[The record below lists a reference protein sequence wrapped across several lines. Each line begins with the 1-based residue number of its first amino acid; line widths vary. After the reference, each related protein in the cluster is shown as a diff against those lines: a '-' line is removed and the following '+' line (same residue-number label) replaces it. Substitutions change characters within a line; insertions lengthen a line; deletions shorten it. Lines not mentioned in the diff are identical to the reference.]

1 MIFQAKGLLFDNDGV
16 LVDSAD
22 SIDGSWGE
30 WAKIYAPDFKVD
42 YSHHGRPARDIVRS
56 VVSEERFEEAYA
68 KINQLELDLT
78 NLTKPMP
85 GAIELTNSLAPGT
98 WTVVT
103 SAGPALANGRL
114 SAAGITIPRELVT
127 AYDISNGKPSP
138 DPYLKGAENLG
149 LSASECIVF
158 EDAPSG
164 VKAGV
169 AAGARVIGI
178 GKEVLESAADIVIST
193 LEGITFNG
201 SELTIPDGN
210 RLR

>member
-16 LVDSAD
+16 LVDSAY

-30 WAKIYAPDFKVD
+30 WAKIYAPGFKVD

-56 VVSEERFEEAYA
+56 LVDDEIFDEAYA

-78 NLTKPMP
+78 HLTRPMP
-85 GAIELTNSLAPGT
+85 GVIDLLTSLRPGT
-98 WTVVT
+98 WTIVT
-103 SAGPALANGRL
+103 SAGPDLAYGRL
-114 SAAGITIPRELVT
+114 SAAGIPIPKELVT
-127 AYDISNGKPSP
+127 AYDITHGKPNP
-138 DPYLKGAENLG
+138 EPYQKGAANLG
-149 LSASECIVF
+149 LSPTDCIVF

-169 AAGARVIGI
+169 AAGARVVGV
-178 GKEVLESAADIVIST
+178 GKEVLETQAEIVVHT
-193 LEGITFNG
+193 LEGISFDG
-201 SELTIPDGN
+201 EQLTIPEQN